1 MDEPQVMEPEPPQET
16 VDVEDIQRAHELLDS
31 ANVPRRRRGK
41 VVLTLSQRLTI
52 LLERESPNDER
63 TS

>member
-1 MDEPQVMEPEPPQET
+1 MVEPLIVEQEPQPEPI
-16 VDVEDIQRAHELLDS
+16 DVEDIQHAHELLDS

-41 VVLTLSQRLTI
+41 VMLTLSQRLTI

>member
-1 MDEPQVMEPEPPQET
+1 MD
-16 VDVEDIQRAHELLDS
+16 DVESQAVESPPTPVDEEDVYRAHELLDS
-31 ANVPRRRRGK
+31 ANIPRRRRGK
-41 VVLTLSQRLTI
+41 VILTLSQRLTI